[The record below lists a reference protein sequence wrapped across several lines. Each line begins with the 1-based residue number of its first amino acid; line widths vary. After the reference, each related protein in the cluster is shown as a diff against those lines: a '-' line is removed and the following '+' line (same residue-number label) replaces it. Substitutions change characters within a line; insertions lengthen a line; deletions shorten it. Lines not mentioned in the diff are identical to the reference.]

1 MKEYRIQDN
10 AGNYAVILPEKGAT
24 VLKLVSNGVDVFYQN
39 MENILSA
46 ERPRCGVPF
55 LFPAFG
61 RTQEDSSYPLPI
73 HGFGHISEWT
83 VMSYVENE
91 LVLELNA
98 DATTRKVYPFEFCV
112 ELRFLIKEGRLSIYQ
127 TYENKDSREMPYGF
141 GFHPYFA
148 VDPIEVE
155 TMVDAALEMSRYTG
169 QVLPFDK
176 RPVRIEFP
184 EGAAEGGTFFLQ
196 AKTGAVL
203 HGKEKQIHIE
213 FDENFD
219 KLVFWA
225 VVGKEFLCVEPIN
238 IMPNGL
244 TTGDCY
250 TLAPGEKRE
259 ACISFYANKY

>member
-10 AGNYAVILPEKGAT
+10 ADNYAVILPEKGAT

-39 MENILSA
+39 MENILST

-61 RTQEDSSYPLPI
+61 RTPEDSIYPMPI
-73 HGFGHISEWT
+73 HGFGHISEWM
-83 VMSYVENE
+83 VLSHAEDE

-98 DATTRKVYPFEFCV
+98 NESTRKVYPFEFRV
-112 ELRFLIKEGRLSIYQ
+112 ELRFSIKDGRLTVHQ
-127 TYENKDSREMPYGF
+127 TYENKDSKDMPYGF

-148 VDPIEVE
+148 VNPTGVE
-155 TMVDAALEMSRYTG
+155 TMVDAELEMSRYTG
-169 QVLPFDK
+169 QVAPFDK

-203 HGKEKQIHIE
+203 CGVDKQIHME
-213 FDENFD
+213 FDVNFD

-225 VVGKEFLCVEPIN
+225 VVGKEFLCVEPVN

-244 TTGDCY
+244 ATGDCY

-259 ACISFYANKY
+259 ACVSFYAKR